1 MSPINNFPVIIME
14 KTVSVYKNKKN
25 KTCIPNAAKLTFNNS
40 KDMYPWKEIL
50 SMLTNRF
57 SVNGIRKNKKSTY
70 KLDKK

>member
-40 KDMYPWKEIL
+40 KDMYP
-50 SMLTNRF
+50 
-57 SVNGIRKNKKSTY
+57 
-70 KLDKK
+70 